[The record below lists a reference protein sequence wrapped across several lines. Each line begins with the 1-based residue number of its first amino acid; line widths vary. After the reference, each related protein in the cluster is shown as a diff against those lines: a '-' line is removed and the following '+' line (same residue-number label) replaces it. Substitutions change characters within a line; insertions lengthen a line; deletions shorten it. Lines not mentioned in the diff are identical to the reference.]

1 MNLHILN
8 WCFKKGVIHMHFWCG
23 FIAGGGIGMIL
34 GITGMC
40 VYALCVA
47 GNKEDRR
54 REKDEGE
61 E

>member
-1 MNLHILN
+1 
-8 WCFKKGVIHMHFWCG
+8 MHFWCG

-47 GNKEDRR
+47 GSKEDRR
-54 REKDEGE
+54 REKDIAGTGGDKQAEKRRFRDC
-61 E
+61 

>member
-1 MNLHILN
+1 
-8 WCFKKGVIHMHFWCG
+8 MHFWCG

-47 GNKEDRR
+47 GSKEDRR